1 MKTSGS
7 RWASLV
13 APVVGAALSAGCTT
27 VRATDGTVVTAW
39 SVPSVEG
46 VRASAAHDLGC
57 PAAAI
62 HVTNV
67 STDADAHYAN
77 DLIAEGCGWSA
88 NYHVV
93 ATLGRGEYEAVQVSR
108 SPLTPIVQAGAG
120 AGPGCSKDTDC
131 KGDRVCVQGQCA
143 DPPSKIA
150 PPPAPKTSPGP
161 STPSDGGVGEGSR
174 ER

>member
-1 MKTSGS
+1 MTTDGS
-7 RWASLV
+7 RWAALV
-13 APVVGAALSAGCTT
+13 AGIVGAAFWAGCTT

-39 SVPSVEG
+39 AVPSEEG

-62 HVTNV
+62 DIKNV
-67 STDADAHYAN
+67 STDANAHYAN
-77 DLIAEGCGWSA
+77 DFVAKGCGWTA

-93 ATLGRGEYEAVQVSR
+93 AMVGRGEYEAVQVSR

-120 AGPGCSKDTDC
+120 ASGPGCSKDTDC

-143 DPPSKIA
+143 DPAVKSA
-150 PPPAPKTSPGP
+150 PPSPAPTA
-161 STPSDGGVGEGSR
+161 R
-174 ER
+174 